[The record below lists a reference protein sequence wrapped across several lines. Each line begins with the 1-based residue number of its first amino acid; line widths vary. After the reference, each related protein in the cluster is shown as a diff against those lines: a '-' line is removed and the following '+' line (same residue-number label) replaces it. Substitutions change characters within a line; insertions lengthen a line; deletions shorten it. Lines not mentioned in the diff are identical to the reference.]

1 MGALRNAA
9 VFMAVVLAL
18 SLIRFFQDILSP
30 LVVAAFM
37 IVLVDGL
44 ARAMQRRLPG
54 APAWLRGGL
63 GGVLILASFGFVAGL
78 FVVEAPPFAV
88 QVRSLAPKLDDLL
101 FRALTMLG
109 APPITLEQMFS
120 GVDPGR
126 LVGEVFATARH
137 FTSYA
142 ALVVIYF
149 GFLAVSRATFSRKFD
164 RLYTAAAHRASALR
178 VLASV
183 SHAVERYA
191 WLQTFKA
198 LIVAAAA
205 WSIMAVMGLHDA
217 LFVAFLVFL
226 TAYVPIVGAVVGSV
240 FPGILALSQF
250 DDLGRPLLIVVV
262 LASAVFVIDN
272 VVMPKLQGDE
282 LNLDPLFILI
292 SLGFWAAILG
302 APGVLLSTPLTVTVM
317 ALAAEFESTR
327 WVAILLSRDGRPGD
341 APLA

>member
-1 MGALRNAA
+1 MRNAA

-18 SLIRFFQDILSP
+18 SLVRFFRDILSP

-37 IVLVDGL
+37 LVLANGISQ
-44 ARAMQRRLPG
+44 AMRRRLPG
-54 APAWLRGGL
+54 TPGWLRGGL
-63 GGVLILASFGFVAGL
+63 AGGVILVGFGAIAVLFAAG
-78 FVVEAPPFAV
+78 APPFALELHA
-88 QVRSLAPKLDDLL
+88 LAPKLDAILVGT
-101 FRALTMLG
+101 LTAVG
-109 APPITLEQMFS
+109 VAPITLEQMFS

-126 LVGEVFATARH
+126 LVARVFGAARH

-142 ALVVIYF
+142 ALVMIYF
-149 GFLAVSRATFSRKFD
+149 GFLVASRAAFSRKFD
-164 RLYTAAAHRASALR
+164 RLYSTAEHQASALR

-183 SHAVERYA
+183 SHAVDRYA
-191 WLQTFKA
+191 WLQTLKA
-198 LIVAAAA
+198 LLIAVAA
-205 WSIMAVMGLHDA
+205 WGLMTAVGLHDA

-226 TAYVPIVGAVVGSV
+226 SAYVPIVGAVVGSV
-240 FPGILALSQF
+240 FPGLLALSQF
-250 DDLGRPLLIVVV
+250 DDFGRPLLIVGV

-317 ALAAEFESTR
+317 ALAAEFEATR
-327 WVAILLSRDGRPGD
+327 WLAVLLSRDGRPGGD
-341 APLA
+341 R